1 MIDADTPSNEAKAK
15 PSAIQEIVEVAK
27 TVIYA
32 LAIAL
37 AIRTLLFQP
46 YTIPS
51 GSEEPNLYRGDYII
65 VSKWSYGYSHHS
77 ILGSPPLFKG
87 RLLFRAPTRG
97 DIVVFKLPSDGHT
110 DYIKRLIG
118 LPGDRIQVR
127 QGQVFINDR
136 ALPRQIIGR
145 VNAVE
150 SRGEFGDPAA
160 IPATLVRETNPE
172 GRQYLTQMLSE
183 GGQADNTG
191 VYVVPP
197 HCYFMMGD
205 NRDNSA
211 DSRFDTGLSPE
222 DPKLGGC
229 GWDSRLD
236 AAVGGAVGP
245 GNVGF
250 VPEENLVGRAQIIM
264 VSWNTGVDEW
274 HNTGATLFKPWT
286 WFTDLRPS
294 RFLKILK

>member
-1 MIDADTPSNEAKAK
+1 MTHAQSAGDKAK
-15 PSAIQEIVEVAK
+15 PKPGAAQETLEVVK
-27 TVIYA
+27 TVVYA

-37 AIRTLLFQP
+37 VIRTLLFQP

-77 ILGSPPLFKG
+77 IIASPQLFRG
-87 RLLFRAPTRG
+87 RLFFHAPSRG

-110 DYIKRLIG
+110 DYIKRLVG
-118 LPGDRIQVR
+118 LPGDRIEVR
-127 QGQVFINDR
+127 QGRLLINDKPV
-136 ALPRQIIGR
+136 ARQSVR
-145 VNAVE
+145 VVNAVK
-150 SRGEFGDPAA
+150 SNGPDLDPAA
-160 IPATLVRETNPE
+160 IPATLWRETNPE
-172 GRQYLTQMLSE
+172 GRQYLTQMLSD
-183 GGQADNTG
+183 GGLADNTG

-211 DSRFDTGLSPE
+211 DSRFDSGLLPG
-222 DPKLGGC
+222 DPKMGGC

-236 AAVGGAVGP
+236 AAVGGNSG
-245 GNVGF
+245 VGF
-250 VPEENLVGRAQIIM
+250 VPEENLVGKARIILL
-264 VSWNTGVDEW
+264 SWNTGVDEW

-286 WFTDLRPS
+286 WLTDLRPG
-294 RFLKILK
+294 RFFMALK